1 MRYILQFRG
10 CHLCLLLDHSVIP
23 FLCSNWIIYLS
34 FFSVMWVTILEDGIK
49 THILCILKIQQRK
62 GTKSTNQKWVKHKE
76 HVRPDQICCWVTCES
91 EIVVCPQAE
100 LSVTSA
106 MSPASQT
113 RDSHIPSLLS
123 MPTRNHMDITVPP
136 VPTVAPEVLRV
147 AEHRHRNGLMF
158 PYIYHVLTKVR
169 EAHLDW

>member
-1 MRYILQFRG
+1 M
-10 CHLCLLLDHSVIP
+10 
-23 FLCSNWIIYLS
+23 
-34 FFSVMWVTILEDGIK
+34 E
-49 THILCILKIQQRK
+49 HI
-62 GTKSTNQKWVKHKE
+62 
-76 HVRPDQICCWVTCES
+76 RPDQICSWVTCES

-113 RDSHIPSLLS
+113 RDPHSLNAHIPSLLS
-123 MPTRNHMDITVPP
+123 MPTRNHMDITIPP

-147 AEHRHRNGLMF
+147 AEHRHKNGLMF

-169 EAHLDW
+169 EAQLD